1 MGFALWGLTL
11 FIVAIGYGNIIML
24 AATSSL
30 SIIFNT
36 AFAINFLGE
45 KLHARRVVGI
55 VLICIGSSLFLS
67 LAKNDSKK
75 YTQMDLF
82 KLFGRSAAISYF
94 LGCVVCII
102 AVYCFDYN
110 TK

>member
-1 MGFALWGLTL
+1 
-11 FIVAIGYGNIIML
+11 ML
-24 AATSSL
+24 AATSSI

-36 AFAINFLGE
+36 FFAINFLGE
-45 KLHARRVVGI
+45 KLHAKRVVGI

-67 LAKNDSKK
+67 LAKNDSKN

-94 LGCVVCII
+94 LGSMICIV